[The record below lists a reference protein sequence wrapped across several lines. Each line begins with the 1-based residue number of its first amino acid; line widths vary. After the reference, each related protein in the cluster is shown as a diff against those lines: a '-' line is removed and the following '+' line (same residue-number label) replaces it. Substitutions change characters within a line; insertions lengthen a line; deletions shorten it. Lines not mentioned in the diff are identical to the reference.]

1 MRTFYE
7 ILRKL
12 PAVLAGC
19 LANWVK
25 DIFLL
30 KELMS
35 LPDNDIQAMVCFF
48 ETNGSFFKVG
58 DANFESL
65 YFEDVIEI
73 INRLK
78 ATVAFMNKIESPEI
92 DYETL
97 CAGTI
102 SFFIQLRIVTVFMPK
117 YSAASSMLI

>member
-48 ETNGSFFKVG
+48 EKMVPSLRLGMQILSHYGSVDK
-58 DANFESL
+58 
-65 YFEDVIEI
+65 
-73 INRLK
+73 
-78 ATVAFMNKIESPEI
+78 
-92 DYETL
+92 
-97 CAGTI
+97 
-102 SFFIQLRIVTVFMPK
+102 VTV
-117 YSAASSMLI
+117 SS